1 MKKFNCRRSI
11 IIFSLS
17 ATSVAVLSAIVLAV
31 FSFCRN
37 GEHPPRRITGFGGVV
52 IGETR
57 FPRHGEGELF
67 SVKEEA
73 VVDGF
78 NRISVEV
85 VPFEHR
91 VFRIVADAEAVSS
104 AGIGELDAVAGTLE
118 AKFHIKFTAVS
129 PDMKEAVLPES
140 RVIVRR
146 SFHLGPQAVSV
157 EIIDL
162 KLAEEAE
169 KLKAGS
175 RYTEA
180 RQIRRTGENAAILCR
195 AVEEYIQ
202 DCGSVPDTL
211 EDLLVNRSANRRWL
225 GPYYQ
230 GKLPPD
236 CHYRP
241 AGAGKYELFFLV
253 NGKRIGEDVLL

>member
-1 MKKFNCRRSI
+1 MKKFTRRSI
-11 IIFSLS
+11 IIFS
-17 ATSVAVLSAIVLAV
+17 AAVAVLSATVFAV
-31 FSFCRN
+31 FCFCRN
-37 GEHPPRRITGFGGVV
+37 GELPPRRIAGFGGVV
-52 IGETR
+52 IGEAR

-67 SVKEEA
+67 SVKEGEFT
-73 VVDGF
+73 DCF

-91 VFRIVADAEAVSS
+91 VFRIVADADAVAS
-104 AGIGELDAVAGTLE
+104 GGVEPLDAVAGILE
-118 AKFHIKFTAVS
+118 AKFNIEFTAVS
-129 PDMKEAVLPES
+129 PDQKEAVLPES
-140 RVIVRR
+140 RVIIRHN
-146 SFHLGPQAVSV
+146 FHLGPQAVSA
-157 EIIDL
+157 EFIDL
-162 KLAEEAE
+162 KLAAEAE

-175 RYTEA
+175 RYAEA
-180 RQIRRTGENAAILCR
+180 RQIRRAGENAAILCR

-202 DCGSVPDTL
+202 DCGSVPDSL
-211 EDLLVNRSANRRWL
+211 EELLVNRSANRRWL